1 MTDPV
6 TTLLDLATDLDDIRW
21 EWSLESAVRKD
32 LVTIPDLTASLDRR
46 AQLRWMGVA
55 RARHVLGLRGV
66 DARPTDSQL
75 ETEFIQLIRPVPG
88 IPEGERQLPVYRH
101 DRIIARLDVAFP
113 SRMAYTEVHGGQ
125 HRQSLPYDANRETI
139 IAGTLGWLASEV
151 TSIDIRRTPK
161 ATIARMVEFIATATR
176 RAAS

>member
-1 MTDPV
+1 
-6 TTLLDLATDLDDIRW
+6 
-21 EWSLESAVRKD
+21 
-32 LVTIPDLTASLDRR
+32 
-46 AQLRWMGVA
+46 
-55 RARHVLGLRGV
+55 
-66 DARPTDSQL
+66 
-75 ETEFIQLIRPVPG
+75 
-88 IPEGERQLPVYRH
+88 
-101 DRIIARLDVAFP
+101 
-113 SRMAYTEVHGGQ
+113 MAYTEVHGGQ